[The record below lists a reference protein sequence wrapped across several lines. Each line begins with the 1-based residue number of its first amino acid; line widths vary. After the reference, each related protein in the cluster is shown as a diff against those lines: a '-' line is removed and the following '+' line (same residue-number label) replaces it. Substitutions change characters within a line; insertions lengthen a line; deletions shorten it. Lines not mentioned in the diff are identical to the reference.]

1 MFIGTFNS
9 RVDDLIFLTD
19 DEKNVYKKQNEDAV
33 INHVIPGYNALI
45 TTLASFKGTNQ
56 YSGGICNYPN
66 GARYLR
72 DFLKTVLAGVN
83 QLTNTMICLTPI

>member
-45 TTLASFKGTNQ
+45 TTLASFKELTSILVEYAITLMVQ
-56 YSGGICNYPN
+56 DT
-66 GARYLR
+66 LR
-72 DFLKTVLAGVN
+72 DFLKAVLAGVN
-83 QLTNTMICLTPI
+83 QLTNIMICLTPI

>member
-45 TTLASFKGTNQ
+45 TTLASQWN
-56 YSGGICNYPN
+56 
-66 GARYLR
+66 
-72 DFLKTVLAGVN
+72 
-83 QLTNTMICLTPI
+83 